1 MKIFRKRP
9 MKLTRYE
16 QNIEDAIERGE
27 YSISASKE
35 DAEEIRAAIE
45 AYRKNAILHI
55 RINEGVL
62 QKLKA
67 KAKKL
72 GVKYQTFIAEILRNV
87 AQN

>member
-1 MKIFRKRP
+1 MRR

-16 QNIEDAIERGE
+16 KQIERDLINGV
-27 YSISASKE
+27 YVQGSKE
-35 DAEEIRAAIE
+35 ETERIRAAIE

-62 QKLKA
+62 RKLKE

-72 GVKYQTFIAEILRNV
+72 GVKYQTFIAEVLRTI
-87 AQN
+87 AHS

>member
-1 MKIFRKRP
+1 

-16 QNIEDAIERGE
+16 KKIERDLINGV
-27 YSISASKE
+27 YVQGSKE
-35 DAEEIRAAIE
+35 ETERIRAAIE

-62 QKLKA
+62 RKLKE

-72 GVKYQTFIAEILRNV
+72 GVKYQTFIAEVLRTV
-87 AQN
+87 AHS

>member
-16 QNIEDAIERGE
+16 QSIEDAIERGE
-27 YSISASKE
+27 YVDGSKE
-35 DAEEIRAAIE
+35 ETERIRAAIE

-55 RINEGVL
+55 RINESVL
-62 QKLKA
+62 RKLKE

-72 GVKYQTFIAEILRNV
+72 GVKYQTFIAEILRSV
-87 AQN
+87 AQS

>member
-1 MKIFRKRP
+1 MRR

-16 QNIEDAIERGE
+16 KKIERDLINGV
-27 YSISASKE
+27 YVQGSKE
-35 DAEEIRAAIE
+35 ETERIRAAIE

-62 QKLKA
+62 RKLKE

-72 GVKYQTFIAEILRNV
+72 GVKYQTFIAEVLRTV
-87 AQN
+87 AHS

>member
-1 MKIFRKRP
+1 MNPFKRL
-9 MKLTRYE
+9 KLNKYE
-16 QNIEDAIERGE
+16 RSISEAIERGE
-27 YSISASKE
+27 YVKGS
-35 DAEEIRAAIE
+35 EEETERIRAAIE

-72 GVKYQTFIAEILRNV
+72 GVKYQTFIAEILRHV
-87 AQN
+87 AQS

>member
-1 MKIFRKRP
+1 

-16 QNIEDAIERGE
+16 KQIERDLINGV
-27 YSISASKE
+27 YVQGSKE
-35 DAEEIRAAIE
+35 ETERIRAAIE

-62 QKLKA
+62 RKLKE

-72 GVKYQTFIAEILRNV
+72 GVKYQTFIAEVLRTI
-87 AQN
+87 AHS